1 MEKKTVRYDALF
13 EKKGAMV
20 YISHLDLMTAFRRAI
35 RRSEIPFVLTE
46 GFTPRVR
53 ISMPRALKLGVE
65 SENEEMGLWLKDEMK
80 ENDIMAAVNRQLPE
94 GIRIKEI
101 RPRA

>member
-1 MEKKTVRYDALF
+1 MRYDALF